1 MAKVFDPRWQT
12 SEGTY
17 FKDPGSGAD
26 LSPAT
31 ERVKKCELTAE
42 GKFIWPRVLVNG
54 GEEVKIAFRLFT
66 SEEKQIYKQ
75 YRNRGKE
82 IHGAHSHVESVHINV
97 ESVHINVDGVHI
109 NVDGAHSNV
118 EEGEVHIKSS
128 YVPRPS
134 LPVLG
139 SAPAGS
145 TLAWIR
151 NCDKV
156 YGVWLFDNV
165 TYDLLGMEGYSGYQ
179 PIARSLIPREDRE
192 RLNIPL
198 GA

>member
-1 MAKVFDPRWQT
+1 MAKVFDSRWQT

-82 IHGAHSHVESVHINV
+82 IHEAHSH
-97 ESVHINVDGVHI
+97 
-109 NVDGAHSNV
+109 V
-118 EEGEVHIKSS
+118 EEGEVHTKPVYASK
-128 YVPRPS
+128 PS

>member
-1 MAKVFDPRWQT
+1 MAKVFDSRWQT

-66 SEEKQIYKQ
+66 NEEKQIYKQ

-82 IHGAHSHVESVHINV
+82 IHGAHSHVE
-97 ESVHINVDGVHI
+97 
-109 NVDGAHSNV
+109 
-118 EEGEVHIKSS
+118 EGETHTKPVYAPK
-128 YVPRPS
+128 PS

>member
-17 FKDPGSGAD
+17 FKDPGLGAD

-31 ERVKKCELTAE
+31 ERVKKCELTSE
-42 GKFIWPRVLVNG
+42 GKFIWPRVIVNG

-66 SEEKQIYKQ
+66 DEEKQIYKQ
-75 YRNRGKE
+75 YRNRGKAQVPKQEE
-82 IHGAHSHVESVHINV
+82 IQGAHSHVEAAKVSM
-97 ESVHINVDGVHI
+97 
-109 NVDGAHSNV
+109 
-118 EEGEVHIKSS
+118 
-128 YVPRPS
+128 
-134 LPVLG
+134 PVLG

>member
-1 MAKVFDPRWQT
+1 M
-12 SEGTY
+12 
-17 FKDPGSGAD
+17 
-26 LSPAT
+26 
-31 ERVKKCELTAE
+31 TAE
-42 GKFIWPRVLVNG
+42 EI
-54 GEEVKIAFRLFT
+54 EEVKIAFRLFT
-66 SEEKQIYKQ
+66 NEEKQIYRQ

-82 IHGAHSHVESVHINV
+82 IHGTHSHVENVHINV
-97 ESVHINVDGVHI
+97 EEDNIQ
-109 NVDGAHSNV
+109 A
-118 EEGEVHIKSS
+118 KPA
-128 YVPRPS
+128 YTLKTS

-145 TLAWIR
+145 TLVWIR

-156 YGVWLFDNV
+156 YGVWLFDGV

>member
-1 MAKVFDPRWQT
+1 MAKVFDSRWQT

-66 SEEKQIYKQ
+66 NEEKQIYKQ

-82 IHGAHSHVESVHINV
+82 IHEAHSH
-97 ESVHINVDGVHI
+97 
-109 NVDGAHSNV
+109 V
-118 EEGEVHIKSS
+118 EEGEVHTKQVCASK
-128 YVPRPS
+128 PS

-156 YGVWLFDNV
+156 YGVWLFDSV

>member
-1 MAKVFDPRWQT
+1 MVKVFDSRWQT

-17 FKDPGSGAD
+17 FKDPCSGAD

-31 ERVKKCELTAE
+31 ERTKKCELTAE

-66 SEEKQIYKQ
+66 NEEKQIYRQ

-82 IHGAHSHVESVHINV
+82 IHEAHSHVESVHINV
-97 ESVHINVDGVHI
+97 EEDKVQ
-109 NVDGAHSNV
+109 A
-118 EEGEVHIKSS
+118 KPA
-128 YVPRPS
+128 YVPKPS

-156 YGVWLFDNV
+156 YGVWIFDNV

>member
-1 MAKVFDPRWQT
+1 MAKVFDSRWQT

-31 ERVKKCELTAE
+31 ERVKKCELTVE

-82 IHGAHSHVESVHINV
+82 IHEAHSH
-97 ESVHINVDGVHI
+97 
-109 NVDGAHSNV
+109 V
-118 EEGEVHIKSS
+118 EEGEVHTKPVCASK
-128 YVPRPS
+128 PS

>member
-31 ERVKKCELTAE
+31 ERVKKCELTSE

-54 GEEVKIAFRLFT
+54 REEVKIAFRLFT
-66 SEEKQIYKQ
+66 NEEKQIYKQ
-75 YRNRGKE
+75 YRNRGKAQASKQEENRE
-82 IHGAHSHVESVHINV
+82 IQGAHSHVESVHLNV
-97 ESVHINVDGVHI
+97 EAAKVSM
-109 NVDGAHSNV
+109 
-118 EEGEVHIKSS
+118 
-128 YVPRPS
+128 
-134 LPVLG
+134 PVLG

-165 TYDLLGMEGYSGYQ
+165 TYDLLGMEGYQGYQ

>member
-31 ERVKKCELTAE
+31 ERVKKCELTNE

-66 SEEKQIYKQ
+66 NGEKQIYRQ

-82 IHGAHSHVESVHINV
+82 IHGAHSHVE
-97 ESVHINVDGVHI
+97 
-109 NVDGAHSNV
+109 
-118 EEGEVHIKSS
+118 EGEVHTKPAYTSK
-128 YVPRPS
+128 PS

-156 YGVWLFDNV
+156 YGVWLFDSI

>member
-26 LSPAT
+26 LSSAT
-31 ERVKKCELTAE
+31 ERVKKCELTSE
-42 GKFIWPRVLVNG
+42 GKFIWPRVIVNG

-66 SEEKQIYKQ
+66 DGEKQIYKQ

-82 IHGAHSHVESVHINV
+82 IQGAHSHVES
-97 ESVHINVDGVHI
+97 
-109 NVDGAHSNV
+109 AHLNV
-118 EEGEVHIKSS
+118 EEGKADIQVTK
-128 YVPRPS
+128 PS

>member
-1 MAKVFDPRWQT
+1 MAKVFDSRWQT

-31 ERVKKCELTAE
+31 ERVKKCELTVE

-66 SEEKQIYKQ
+66 NEEKQIYKQ

-82 IHGAHSHVESVHINV
+82 IHEHSHVESVHV
-97 ESVHINVDGVHI
+97 
-109 NVDGAHSNV
+109 NV
-118 EEGEVHIKSS
+118 EEGEAHTKSAYTS
-128 YVPRPS
+128 RPS
-134 LPVLG
+134 LPVLD

>member
-17 FKDPGSGAD
+17 FKDPSSGAD

-82 IHGAHSHVESVHINV
+82 IHGAHSHVES
-97 ESVHINVDGVHI
+97 
-109 NVDGAHSNV
+109 AHNNV
-118 EEGEVHIKSS
+118 EEGETHTKPA
-128 YVPRPS
+128 YAQKPS

>member
-1 MAKVFDPRWQT
+1 MAKVFDSRWQT

-82 IHGAHSHVESVHINV
+82 IHEAHSHVESTHI
-97 ESVHINVDGVHI
+97 
-109 NVDGAHSNV
+109 NV
-118 EEGEVHIKSS
+118 EEGEVHTKPA
-128 YVPRPS
+128 YAPRPS

>member
-1 MAKVFDPRWQT
+1 MAKVFDSRWQT

-17 FKDPGSGAD
+17 FKDPSSGAD

-66 SEEKQIYKQ
+66 NEEKQTYKQ

-82 IHGAHSHVESVHINV
+82 IHGAHSHVESVHN
-97 ESVHINVDGVHI
+97 
-109 NVDGAHSNV
+109 NV
-118 EEGEVHIKSS
+118 EEGEVHTKPV
-128 YVPRPS
+128 YAPKPS

-156 YGVWLFDNV
+156 CGVWLFDNV

>member
-1 MAKVFDPRWQT
+1 MSKVFDSRWQT

-31 ERVKKCELTAE
+31 ERVKKCELTTE

-66 SEEKQIYKQ
+66 NEEKQIYRQ

-82 IHGAHSHVESVHINV
+82 IHGAHSHAESVHINA
-97 ESVHINVDGVHI
+97 ESVRI
-109 NVDGAHSNV
+109 NV
-118 EEGEVHIKSS
+118 EEDKVQAKPV
-128 YVPRPS
+128 YVPKPS

-139 SAPAGS
+139 SVPAGS

>member
-1 MAKVFDPRWQT
+1 MAKVFDSRWQT

-26 LSPAT
+26 LTPAT
-31 ERVKKCELTAE
+31 ERVKKCKLTNE

-66 SEEKQIYKQ
+66 DEEKQIYRQ

-82 IHGAHSHVESVHINV
+82 IQRAHSHVE
-97 ESVHINVDGVHI
+97 EDKLQ
-109 NVDGAHSNV
+109 A
-118 EEGEVHIKSS
+118 KSA
-128 YVPRPS
+128 YIPKPS

>member
-1 MAKVFDPRWQT
+1 MAKVFDSRWQT

-31 ERVKKCELTAE
+31 ERVNKCELTAE

-66 SEEKQIYKQ
+66 NEEKQIYKQ

-82 IHGAHSHVESVHINV
+82 IHGAHSHVDSAHI
-97 ESVHINVDGVHI
+97 
-109 NVDGAHSNV
+109 NV
-118 EEGEVHIKSS
+118 EEGETYIKQACAQK
-128 YVPRPS
+128 PS
-134 LPVLG
+134 LPVIG

>member
-1 MAKVFDPRWQT
+1 MAKVFDSRWQT

-31 ERVKKCELTAE
+31 ERVKKCELTVE

-82 IHGAHSHVESVHINV
+82 IHGAHSHVE
-97 ESVHINVDGVHI
+97 
-109 NVDGAHSNV
+109 
-118 EEGEVHIKSS
+118 EGEVQTKPV
-128 YVPRPS
+128 YAPRPS
-134 LPVLG
+134 LPVLS

>member
-31 ERVKKCELTAE
+31 ERVKKCELTSE

-66 SEEKQIYKQ
+66 DGEKQIYKQ
-75 YRNRGKE
+75 YRNRGKAQAPKQEENRE
-82 IHGAHSHVESVHINV
+82 IQGAHSHVESVHLNV
-97 ESVHINVDGVHI
+97 EAAKVSM
-109 NVDGAHSNV
+109 
-118 EEGEVHIKSS
+118 
-128 YVPRPS
+128 
-134 LPVLG
+134 PVLG

-165 TYDLLGMEGYSGYQ
+165 TYDLLGMEGYQGYQ

>member
-1 MAKVFDPRWQT
+1 MAKVFDSRWQT

-31 ERVKKCELTAE
+31 ERVNKCELTAE

-66 SEEKQIYKQ
+66 NEEKQIYKQ

-82 IHGAHSHVESVHINV
+82 IHGAHSHVESAHINV
-97 ESVHINVDGVHI
+97 ESAHI
-109 NVDGAHSNV
+109 NV
-118 EEGEVHIKSS
+118 EEGETHTKPVYAPK
-128 YVPRPS
+128 PS

>member
-1 MAKVFDPRWQT
+1 MAKVPDPRWQT

-17 FKDPGSGAD
+17 FKDPCSGAD
-26 LSPAT
+26 LTPAT
-31 ERVKKCELTAE
+31 ERVKKCELTNE
-42 GKFIWPRVLVNG
+42 GKFIWPRVLVND

-66 SEEKQIYKQ
+66 NEEKQVYRQ

-82 IHGAHSHVESVHINV
+82 IHGAHSHVE
-97 ESVHINVDGVHI
+97 
-109 NVDGAHSNV
+109 
-118 EEGEVHIKSS
+118 EGEAYTKPVYTPK
-128 YVPRPS
+128 PS

-156 YGVWLFDNV
+156 YGVWLFDNI

>member
-17 FKDPGSGAD
+17 FKDPDSGAD

-31 ERVKKCELTAE
+31 KRVKKCELTNE
-42 GKFIWPRVLVNG
+42 GKFIWPRVLVND

-66 SEEKQIYKQ
+66 DEEKQIYRQ

-82 IHGAHSHVESVHINV
+82 IHGAHSHVESTHI
-97 ESVHINVDGVHI
+97 
-109 NVDGAHSNV
+109 NV
-118 EEGEVHIKSS
+118 EEGEAHTKPAYIPK
-128 YVPRPS
+128 PS

>member
-1 MAKVFDPRWQT
+1 MAKVFDSRWQT

-31 ERVKKCELTAE
+31 ERMKKCELTIE
-42 GKFIWPRVLVNG
+42 GKFIWPRVLVNN

-66 SEEKQIYKQ
+66 DEEKQIYRQ
-75 YRNRGKE
+75 YRNRGRVQASNQEKTRE
-82 IHGAHSHVESVHINV
+82 IQGAHSHVEVAKVSM
-97 ESVHINVDGVHI
+97 
-109 NVDGAHSNV
+109 
-118 EEGEVHIKSS
+118 
-128 YVPRPS
+128 
-134 LPVLG
+134 PVLG

-198 GA
+198 GG